1 MLFCGHMAAL
11 LPCRLCPKLGLRR
24 TGRSQR
30 LHGKA
35 SWSGEL
41 TPCLAVTPRA
51 GGCVRARTPE
61 SHHLW
66 GLAPGWGPSGQKGS
80 WLVVGQQ
87 SSASHLQTRSPL
99 CCSRGL
105 AGGREPRHHCGPFLP
120 LLLLQDQPGS
130 AGPLEWA
137 PGGGGGGVGV
147 GAWAPLP
154 SRSLRAWC
162 GGRHSPLLPSPK
174 PPCIPGGSSLIRSV
188 SCFWIS
194 LPNVSVS

>member
-87 SSASHLQTRSPL
+87 SSASHLQTRSPSSVL
-99 CCSRGL
+99 QQGT
-105 AGGREPRHHCGPFLP
+105 GRWKGTQAP
-120 LLLLQDQPGS
+120 LWAFFAP
-130 AGPLEWA
+130 AAA
-137 PGGGGGGVGV
+137 PGPAGKR
-147 GAWAPLP
+147 WALGMGPWW
-154 SRSLRAWC
+154 RWRW
-162 GGRHSPLLPSPK
+162 
-174 PPCIPGGSSLIRSV
+174 GGSWSLGSPPFTESSRLVWWLPQPPAS
-188 SCFWIS
+188 FPKAS
-194 LPNVSVS
+194 LHSRRVLTHPLSILFLDFSP